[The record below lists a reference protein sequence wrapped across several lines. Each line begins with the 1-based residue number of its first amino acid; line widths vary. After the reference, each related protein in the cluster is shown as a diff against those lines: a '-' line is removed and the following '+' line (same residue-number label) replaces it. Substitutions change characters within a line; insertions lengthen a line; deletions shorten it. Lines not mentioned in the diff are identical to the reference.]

1 MKCRRKLPII
11 QVDADPMNADWLRSR
26 WPLEYIPPYK
36 SEAFMKMLRSWGM
49 TLEEFREL
57 PLYSLRFRE
66 AALSTMNGWSETRPP
81 SGRGDT
87 ASDKLA
93 SAYQVSLVA

>member
-1 MKCRRKLPII
+1 MKRRRKLPII

-57 PLYSLRFRE
+57 PLYKFAVQR
-66 AALSTMNGWSETRPP
+66 
-81 SGRGDT
+81 GRIVD
-87 ASDKLA
+87 DEW
-93 SAYQVSLVA
+93 VE